1 MALVR
6 FFNLSRV
13 IQSSVILS
21 AAKNLR
27 AVILSAAK
35 NLLCILPLLAA
46 QPSLAMLGQTFSD
59 LNVLED
65 TIRTRLEDESGL
77 RKAMFPM
84 LLATPLHHWQESRAD
99 FAAGVTKTLTTVAG
113 PENVIIACT
122 DCDAWRVN
130 VARSNQLQ
138 IHNGELSLSELA
150 GLRTIPKYGE
160 ARSMAVVRET
170 PAGVEMKVI
179 SIEDGRILFYALAD
193 SSRNLDDSKPFL
205 NYARERDRRLN
216 GESLSYVFVNMGLYP
231 NGLFQLEFVE
241 QWGSYNQHIS
251 GIGLSLFNPV
261 FSLGVVYHYMFP
273 SLKRLHVSGAL
284 YYPLQNAL
292 TDAVSEDEQLA
303 DSFVGQAMIQ
313 YAFANSYAVFAAVS
327 SEGNLSLGFNFY
339 NPLFLP
345 FVL

>member
-1 MALVR
+1 MALVSRYLMR
-6 FFNLSRV
+6 FV
-13 IQSSVILS
+13 VS
-21 AAKNLR
+21 ATLLFPA
-27 AVILSAAK
+27 SAF
-35 NLLCILPLLAA
+35 
-46 QPSLAMLGQTFSD
+46 AMLGQTFSD
-59 LNVLED
+59 LNILED
-65 TIRTRLEDESGL
+65 AIRTRLEDESGL
-77 RKAMFPM
+77 SKAMFPM
-84 LLATPLHHWQESRAD
+84 LLATPLHHWKESRAD
-99 FAAGVTKTLTTVAG
+99 FAAGVTKTLTSVAG
-113 PENVIIACT
+113 PENPIIACT

-130 VARSNQLQ
+130 VSRSSHLQ

-150 GLRTIPKYGE
+150 GLRSVPKYGE

-193 SSRNLDDSKPFL
+193 SSRNLDDATPYL

-216 GESLSYVFVNMGLYP
+216 AESLSYVFVNMGVYP
-231 NGLFQLEFVE
+231 DGLFQLEFVE

-273 SLKRLHVSGAL
+273 RLKRLHLSGAL

-292 TDAVSEDEQLA
+292 ADAASEDEELA

-313 YAFANSYAVFAAVS
+313 YAFANSYAVFASVN
-327 SEGNLSLGFNFY
+327 SEGTLSLGMNFY